1 MMRRKDLLIILLLL
15 VAITPYFILCFQ
27 ALPYADDFCY
37 AWESLKD
44 ISFAERFMDQYMH
57 WSGRYSAH
65 VLLCNH
71 PLTRGLIWY
80 HVGDFVAMAFT
91 LLSVFLFFRVV
102 LEQLWI
108 ALTVTLMA
116 FLFYLCYM
124 PQLSDGVYWYTGVCN
139 YELSS
144 AFFLLHLSLFILWT
158 RKRVVAGTML
168 LLISA
173 VSLIISIGFNELG
186 AALIPAYYLLA
197 LLLLYRVGVERGI
210 FRMAVVFFGIA
221 FISSAVLVFAP
232 GNLVHSHPYHEN
244 FHILHS
250 VLFASLQ
257 TGRYTLTWLSTIPS
271 LLLSLFVMARADR
284 VPDTAL
290 FRFDHRF
297 ILLLLLFTVFMSAFM
312 PYLTTGI
319 MGQHR
324 TINYAFF
331 FFILLWA
338 WWLISFSKRY
348 SLYKLPG
355 IALAG
360 SIRYGIIILS
370 MTVMMISANGG
381 GIVRDL
387 WHGNFAAYKMDFVRR
402 HEELQHNPGISVR
415 PLKVIPETF
424 NITDARTDTSWFVNR
439 CIKIYT
445 LKTPKL
451 TPQSIN

>member
-1 MMRRKDLLIILLLL
+1 MRRKDILIIILLLAA
-15 VAITPYFILCFQ
+15 VAPYFILCFE

-44 ISFAERFMDQYMH
+44 VSFHERFMDQYMH

-65 VLLCNH
+65 ILLCNH
-71 PLTRGLIWY
+71 PFTQGLIWY
-80 HVGDFVAMAFT
+80 QMGDFGALSVT
-91 LLSVFLFFRVV
+91 LLSVFFLFRVV
-102 LEQLWI
+102 LRQLWTAI
-108 ALTVTLMA
+108 TVTLLV

-144 AFFLLHLSLFILWT
+144 AFFLLHVTLFMVWSRRGGATGII
-158 RKRVVAGTML
+158 L
-168 LLISA
+168 LLLSA
-173 VSLIISIGFNELG
+173 VSLILSIGFNELG

-197 LLLLYRVGVERGI
+197 VVILNRVGANRGT

-232 GNLVHSHPYHEN
+232 GNLVRSHLYHEN

-250 VLFASLQ
+250 LLFASMQ
-257 TGRYTLTWLSTIPS
+257 TGRFTITWLSTIPT
-271 LLLSLFVMARADR
+271 LLLSLLVMARADQ
-284 VPDTAL
+284 VPDTSI
-290 FRFDHRF
+290 FRFDHRV
-297 ILLLLLFTVFMSAFM
+297 ILLVLLFTVFMSAFM

-319 MGQHR
+319 LGQHR

-338 WWLISFSKRY
+338 WWLISFSKQY
-348 SLYKLPG
+348 SVYLLPG
-355 IALAG
+355 VALAG

-370 MTVMMISANGG
+370 VTVMIISANGG
-381 GIVRDL
+381 RIIRDL
-387 WHGNFAAYKMDFVRR
+387 WEDKFTIYKMDFVLRQ
-402 HEELQHNPGISVR
+402 EELHQTPGVQVH
-415 PLKVIPETF
+415 PLKTIPETF
-424 NITDARTDTSWFVNR
+424 DIVDARTDTSWFVNR

-445 LKTPKL
+445 FKK
-451 TPQSIN
+451 QK